1 MKARS
6 EHMRRSLDGKVA
18 IVTGAS
24 REIGAAMAETLAA
37 HGCAVLAAHFG
48 EAERAATVVE
58 RIRAHGG
65 QALAHDADLARV
77 EANQALVARAVEVF
91 GRVDILAANAG
102 LTISAPF
109 LDTNEE
115 QWDTLFNLNVKGSF
129 FAAQAAARQMI
140 AQQSGG
146 RIVFSASVTGVQA
159 IPGLS
164 AYGIT
169 KAALRHMAKTLACE
183 LGPYGITVNAL
194 GIGAILN
201 ERNRNDDPDYEAH
214 WSGVTPTGRVGL
226 PDDVAQALLFV
237 VSPGAAHIT
246 GQTLVIDGGWTLTSP
261 LPPSS

>member
-1 MKARS
+1 MLPLL
-6 EHMRRSLDGKVA
+6 EGKVA

-24 REIGAAMAETLAA
+24 REIGAAMAELLAA
-37 HGCAVLAAHFG
+37 HGCAVLVAHFG
-48 EAERAATVVE
+48 EAERAEAVVE
-58 RIRAHGG
+58 RIRAAGG
-65 QALAHDADLARV
+65 RAQACDADLSSVA
-77 EANQALVARAVEVF
+77 ANQALIARAVEAF

-102 LTISAPF
+102 ITISAPF
-109 LDTNEE
+109 LDTTED
-115 QWDTLFNLNVKGSF
+115 QWETLFNLNVKGSF

-140 AQQSGG
+140 AQGDGG

-201 ERNRNDDPDYEAH
+201 ERNRADDPEYEAH
-214 WSGVTPTGRVGL
+214 WNSVTPTGRVGL
-226 PDDVAQALLFV
+226 PDDVARALLFLA
-237 VSPGAAHIT
+237 SPGAAHIT
-246 GQTLVIDGGWTLTSP
+246 GQTLIIDGGWTLTSP
-261 LPPSS
+261 LPSSS

>member
-1 MKARS
+1 MSRS
-6 EHMRRSLDGKVA
+6 FEGKVA

-24 REIGAAMAETLAA
+24 REIGAAMAEALAS
-37 HGCAVLAAHFG
+37 HGCAVLAAHSG
-48 EAERAATVVE
+48 EAERADAVVE
-58 RIRAHGG
+58 RIRATGG
-65 QALAHDADLARV
+65 RALAYDADLSRV
-77 EANQALVARAVEVF
+77 AANRALIVRAVEAF

-102 LTISAPF
+102 LTIGAPF
-109 LDTNEE
+109 LDTTEE

-129 FAAQAAARQMI
+129 FAAQTAARQMI
-140 AQQSGG
+140 AQGDGG

-201 ERNRNDDPDYEAH
+201 ERNRNDDSEYEAH
-214 WSGVTPTGRVGL
+214 WGRITPTGRVGL
-226 PDDVAQALLFV
+226 PTDVAQALLFLA
-237 VSPGAAHIT
+237 SPEAAHIT
-246 GQTLVIDGGWTLTSP
+246 GQTLIIDGGWTLTGP

>member
-1 MKARS
+1 MPPL
-6 EHMRRSLDGKVA
+6 LDGKVA

-24 REIGAAMAETLAA
+24 REIGAAMAEMLAA

-48 EAERAATVVE
+48 EADRAEAVVE
-58 RIRAHGG
+58 RIRATGG
-65 QALAHDADLARV
+65 RALAHDADLSSVA
-77 EANQALVARAVEVF
+77 ANQALIARAVEVF
-91 GRVDILAANAG
+91 GRIDILAANAG

-109 LDTNEE
+109 LDTTEE

-140 AQQSGG
+140 AQGDGG
-146 RIVFSASVTGVQA
+146 RIIFSASVTGVQA

-201 ERNRNDDPDYEAH
+201 ERNRSDDPEYEAH
-214 WSGVTPTGRVGL
+214 WNSVTPTGRVGM
-226 PDDVAQALLFV
+226 PADVAQALIFLA
-237 VSPGAAHIT
+237 SPGAGHIT
-246 GQTLVIDGGWTLTSP
+246 GQTLIIDGGWTLTSP
-261 LPPSS
+261 LPSPS

>member
-1 MKARS
+1 MPLL
-6 EHMRRSLDGKVA
+6 LDGKVA

-24 REIGAAMAETLAA
+24 REIGAAMAELLAA

-48 EAERAATVVE
+48 EAERAEAVVE
-58 RIRAHGG
+58 RIRATGG
-65 QALAHDADLARV
+65 RALAHDADLSSVA
-77 EANQALVARAVEVF
+77 ANRALIARAMEAF

-109 LDTNEE
+109 LDTTED
-115 QWDTLFNLNVKGSF
+115 QWETLFNLNVKGSF

-140 AQQSGG
+140 AQGDGG

-201 ERNRNDDPDYEAH
+201 ERNRASDPEYEAH
-214 WSGVTPTGRVGL
+214 WNSITPTGRVGM
-226 PDDVAQALLFV
+226 PADVAQALLFLA
-237 VSPGAAHIT
+237 SPGAAHIT
-246 GQTLVIDGGWTLTSP
+246 GQTLIIDGGWTLTSP

>member
-1 MKARS
+1 MT
-6 EHMRRSLDGKVA
+6 RSLEGKVA
-18 IVTGAS
+18 VVTGAS
-24 REIGAAMAETLAA
+24 REIGAAMAEILAA

-48 EAERAATVVE
+48 EAERATVVIE
-58 RIRAHGG
+58 RIRATGG
-65 QALAHDADLARV
+65 RALAYDADLSSIT
-77 EANQALVARAVEVF
+77 ANRALITCAVDAF

-109 LDTNEE
+109 LDTTEE
-115 QWDTLFNLNVKGSF
+115 QWDTLFDLNVKGSF

-140 AQQSGG
+140 AQGNGG

-183 LGPYGITVNAL
+183 LGSYGITVNAL

-201 ERNRNDDPDYEAH
+201 ERNRTDDPEYETH
-214 WSGVTPTGRVGL
+214 WGSVTPTGRVGL
-226 PDDVAQALLFV
+226 PADVAQALLFL
-237 VSPGAAHIT
+237 VSPGAAHVT
-246 GQTLVIDGGWTLTSP
+246 GQTLIIDGGWTLTSP

>member
-1 MKARS
+1 MPPL
-6 EHMRRSLDGKVA
+6 LDGKVA

-24 REIGAAMAETLAA
+24 REIGAAMAEMLAA

-48 EAERAATVVE
+48 ETERAEAVVE
-58 RIRAHGG
+58 RIRATGG
-65 QALAHDADLARV
+65 RALAYDADLSSVA
-77 EANQALVARAVEVF
+77 ANQALIARAVDAF
-91 GRVDILAANAG
+91 GRIDILAANAG

-109 LDTNEE
+109 LNTTEE

-129 FAAQAAARQMI
+129 FAAQAAARRMI
-140 AQQSGG
+140 AQGDGG
-146 RIVFSASVTGVQA
+146 RIIFSASVTGVQA

-201 ERNRNDDPDYEAH
+201 ERNRSDDPEYEAH
-214 WSGVTPTGRVGL
+214 WNSVTPTGRVGM
-226 PDDVAQALLFV
+226 PADVAQALIFLA
-237 VSPGAAHIT
+237 SPGAGHIT
-246 GQTLVIDGGWTLTSP
+246 GQTLIIDGGWTLTSP
-261 LPPSS
+261 LPSPS

>member
-1 MKARS
+1 MSRS
-6 EHMRRSLDGKVA
+6 FEGKVA

-24 REIGAAMAETLAA
+24 REIGAAMAEALAS

-48 EAERAATVVE
+48 EAERAEALAE
-58 RIRAHGG
+58 RIRANGG
-65 QALAHDADLARV
+65 RILIHDADLSRV
-77 EANQALVARAVEVF
+77 AANQALIARAVDAF

-109 LDTNEE
+109 LATTEE
-115 QWDTLFNLNVKGSF
+115 QWDTLFDLNVKGSF

-146 RIVFSASVTGVQA
+146 RIIFSASVTGVQA

-183 LGPYGITVNAL
+183 LGLYGITVNAL
-194 GIGAILN
+194 GIGAIVN
-201 ERNRNDDPDYEAH
+201 ERNRNDDPEYEAH
-214 WSGVTPTGRVGL
+214 WGRVTPTGRVGL
-226 PDDVAQALLFV
+226 PTDVAQALLFLA
-237 VSPGAAHIT
+237 SPEAAHIT
-246 GQTLVIDGGWTLTSP
+246 GQTLIIDGGWTLTSP

>member
-1 MKARS
+1 MNRPL
-6 EHMRRSLDGKVA
+6 EGKTA

-24 REIGAAMAETLAA
+24 REIGAAMAEMLAA
-37 HGCAVLAAHFG
+37 HGCAIVAAHFG
-48 EAERAATVVE
+48 EASRAEAVVE
-58 RIRAHGG
+58 RIRATGG
-65 QALAHDADLARV
+65 RALAYDADLSGVA
-77 EANQALVARAVEVF
+77 ASQALIACAVESF

-109 LDTNEE
+109 LATTEE
-115 QWDTLFNLNVKGSF
+115 QWDTLFDLNVKGSF

-140 AQQSGG
+140 AQGDGG
-146 RIVFSASVTGVQA
+146 RIIFSSSVTGVQA

-201 ERNRNDDPDYEAH
+201 ERNRTGDPEYETH
-214 WSGVTPTGRVGL
+214 WNSVTPTGRVGL
-226 PDDVAQALLFV
+226 PADVAHALLFLA
-237 VSPGAAHIT
+237 SPGAAHIT
-246 GQTLVIDGGWTLTSP
+246 GQTLIIDGGWTLSSP
-261 LPPSS
+261 LPPTS

>member
-1 MKARS
+1 MPPL
-6 EHMRRSLDGKVA
+6 LDGKVA

-24 REIGAAMAETLAA
+24 REIGAAMAEMLAA

-48 EAERAATVVE
+48 EADRAEAVVE
-58 RIRAHGG
+58 RIRATGG
-65 QALAHDADLARV
+65 RALAYDADLSSVA
-77 EANQALVARAVEVF
+77 ANQALIARAVEVF
-91 GRVDILAANAG
+91 GRIDILAANAG

-109 LDTNEE
+109 LDTTEE

-140 AQQSGG
+140 AQGDGG
-146 RIVFSASVTGVQA
+146 RIIFSASVTGVQA

-201 ERNRNDDPDYEAH
+201 ERNRSDDPEYEAH
-214 WSGVTPTGRVGL
+214 WNSVTPTGRVGM
-226 PDDVAQALLFV
+226 PADVAQALIFLA
-237 VSPGAAHIT
+237 SPGAGHIT
-246 GQTLVIDGGWTLTSP
+246 GQTLIIDGGWTLTSP
-261 LPPSS
+261 LPSPS